1 MTWVKATP
9 LYILGQPHSADWVNM
24 DLVERVYVEADKV
37 RERRTMLV
45 FTSGEVKAFAEAP
58 EHFMGGA

>member
-1 MTWVKATP
+1 
-9 LYILGQPHSADWVNM
+9 M

-58 EHFMGGA
+58 EHFMGEA